1 MRLTL
6 TQQVILAEVRKNG
19 SITPARVMTAIGCV
33 YRDRPDYVWQTLG
46 RMVKAGL
53 IRRIGPGVFGEAESR

>member
-6 TQQVILAEVRKNG
+6 TQQVILQDIRQNG
-19 SITPARVMTAIGCV
+19 SITPKRVMQITGCV
-33 YRDRPDYVWQTLG
+33 YRDRMDYVYQTIG

-53 IRRIGPGVFGEAESR
+53 IKRIGPGVFGEVDA